1 MPSASAVRAGRL
13 LGLINNKDCC
23 GGVESC
29 DGCEDAADGR
39 GEEVVAVG
47 DPDFSKM
54 TAGQGVGTKAGFA
67 TDTLCFFDREGTLA
81 KEFRWM
87 NVEGFPGI
95 SGIGIT
101 ATVAH
106 TGMGRT
112 IDAML
117 GAVAHLD
124 VAQVVSGHLPNL
136 PDGWPL
142 AGGFTGKID
151 AALEVPGL
159 HFLEGVLQSNTGLAE
174 SSQGLEQVVF

>member
-1 MPSASAVRAGRL
+1 
-13 LGLINNKDCC
+13 
-23 GGVESC
+23 
-29 DGCEDAADGR
+29 
-39 GEEVVAVG
+39 
-47 DPDFSKM
+47 
-54 TAGQGVGTKAGFA
+54 
-67 TDTLCFFDREGTLA
+67 
-81 KEFRWM
+81 M

-101 ATVAH
+101 ATVAR

-174 SSQGLEQVVF
+174 SVGAWSRLYFDWFAADSRCLKRSAWPVRSLWKAGLISRSCRRLLAARRSSR